1 MIFQKSQPRINK
13 RGKVENVVKG
23 MEDERK
29 KILLWKIIK
38 KKKKKEE
45 KEKNYEK
52 NMKNITI
59 FSNFEKNINTLNPW
73 INCNLN
79 TIPGVTDVIKFNRT
93 P

>member
-38 KKKKKEE
+38 KKKKK
-45 KEKNYEK
+45 NYEK
-52 NMKNITI
+52 NMKNVTI

-73 INCNLN
+73 INRNLN
-79 TIPGVTDVIKFNRT
+79 TIPGVTDVIKFYRT

>member
-1 MIFQKSQPRINK
+1 M
-13 RGKVENVVKG
+13 RGKKFFYEK
-23 MEDERK
+23 
-29 KILLWKIIK
+29 LSK

-73 INCNLN
+73 INGNLN

>member
-1 MIFQKSQPRINK
+1 M
-13 RGKVENVVKG
+13 ENVVKG

-29 KILLWKIIK
+29 KILLLKINK

-59 FSNFEKNINTLNPW
+59 FSNFEKNINTLNP
-73 INCNLN
+73 
-79 TIPGVTDVIKFNRT
+79 
-93 P
+93 